1 METTQGHPQ
10 QGPSVRARICARP
23 PTVSTTS
30 SSSTRVRVAFVF
42 VSRQEEIVDLQLV
55 EIPSLNSKAQGVA
68 GSGGWRRKTAA
79 TITTPSESHLQ
90 V

>member
-1 METTQGHPQ
+1 
-10 QGPSVRARICARP
+10 
-23 PTVSTTS
+23 
-30 SSSTRVRVAFVF
+30 
-42 VSRQEEIVDLQLV
+42 V